1 MKAGSCDASE
11 TCCKIDGP
19 HLSLAMSR
27 KRRVASQ
34 PGHRICQRCEVEMP
48 ATPEN
53 FVTDSSRPLG
63 VGYECKSCHAA
74 RRKGRDRSKE
84 TSSSLS
90 GERREKWKARQRR
103 YFETERGRASQ
114 MRARYNQIDACDL
127 SVDEVETILAKPCH
141 YCGTTERKRGFDRI
155 DHTLPHVRGNVL
167 PSCPN
172 CNSIR
177 GSRMTVEEARAHIQ
191 KIMRAGNVGNQGKPI
206 SRSRVY
212 G

>member
-1 MKAGSCDASE
+1 M
-11 TCCKIDGP
+11 T
-19 HLSLAMSR
+19 R

-63 VGYECKSCHAA
+63 VGYECKPCHHA

-84 TSSSLS
+84 SPGALT
-90 GERREKWKARQRR
+90 GERREMWKARQRR
-103 YFETERGRASQ
+103 YFETPRGRASQ
-114 MRARYNQIDACDL
+114 MRARYKQIDACDL
-127 SVDEVETILAKPCH
+127 TLDEVEAILAKPCH
-141 YCGTTERKRGFDRI
+141 YCDTTERQRGFDRI
-155 DHTLPHVRGNVL
+155 DNTLPHVRGNVL
-167 PSCPN
+167 PSCTN

-177 GSRMTVEEARAHIQ
+177 GTRLTVEEAKAHIQ
-191 KIMRAGNVGNQGKPI
+191 EIMRVGNVGNQGKRI
-206 SRSRVY
+206 SRSRAY